1 MDFIE
6 ILEKTYDLV
15 NYIKNI
21 LLKYST
27 PFRKNETNETYEI
40 NFNFFSMNPKK
51 KYIGAF
57 FERDVKD
64 IYVWAGYDIT
74 VNHFCVS
81 FCSNNNAILKQVLEN
96 SHFLYSAE
104 YCAFDKG
111 YWYSIYIDVPYKTN
125 ADKNR
130 ESKIS
135 TNEIDYSS
143 LENDIATILSSF
155 DTEVKKNQGT
165 ENA

>member
-1 MDFIE
+1 MSFIE
-6 ILEKTYDLV
+6 ILERTYALV
-15 NYIKNI
+15 KNI
-21 LLKYST
+21 ETVLSNYSNPLKK
-27 PFRKNETNETYEI
+27 READKTYEI
-40 NFNFFSMNPKK
+40 DFNFFSMNPKK

-57 FERDVKD
+57 FERDAKD

-74 VNHFCVS
+74 ANHFCVS

-111 YWYSIYIDVPYKTN
+111 YWYSIYVDAPYKTN
-125 ADKNR
+125 ADKNK

-135 TNEIDYSS
+135 ANEIDYSS
-143 LENDIATILSSF
+143 LENDIAAILSTF
-155 DTEVKKNQGT
+155 DTEVKKN
-165 ENA
+165 